1 MAKKKYDLAV
11 KAGEYTDGQ
20 GNKKNRWV
28 NLGIEMSNDEGG
40 TFIMLDPTI
49 NLAALMRYQKGDMVL
64 VSKFDPDKKGNG
76 KTAERTEHVPAAPT
90 AAATTIPNDD
100 FPF

>member
-28 NLGIEMSNDEGG
+28 NLGIEM
-40 TFIMLDPTI
+40 
-49 NLAALMRYQKGDMVL
+49 
-64 VSKFDPDKKGNG
+64 
-76 KTAERTEHVPAAPT
+76 
-90 AAATTIPNDD
+90 
-100 FPF
+100 